1 MDWQVY
7 LAKAKSNLHTAQSAY
22 AQGDFDSISIPVPV
36 VRISPF
42 FMLRL
47 RLS

>member
-7 LAKAKSNLHTAQSAY
+7 LAKAKNNLHTAQSALPKE
-22 AQGDFDSISIPVPV
+22 ISIPVPV

-42 FMLRL
+42 STLRL
-47 RLS
+47 QPSSS